1 MSSLNVLA
9 DVRWS
14 TPGELLHQ
22 LTDSTASLVFVDP
35 ALLPNLQKTLA
46 LPGAPKLP
54 KSRIVLLCPSSARP
68 AGFKDYKCVQEVWA
82 EPIEIQHLK
91 PGEEHNGAVLCY
103 SSGTTGKAKGV
114 ETTHY
119 NLTSQLQ
126 ALNLVIEPLEEE
138 KDVAL
143 GVLPFAHMYLFST
156 GIVSVREPTS
166 EEGQGLH
173 RLIATNPYCRS
184 ADGSPPS
191 LQPCH
196 HAGSSTK
203 IQDHL
208 GVDRSAHID
217 LIAQY
222 RH

>member
-1 MSSLNVLA
+1 MSSFNVLA

-35 ALLPNLQKTLA
+35 ALLLNLQKTLA

-54 KSRIVLLCPSSARP
+54 KSRIVLLCPPSARP
-68 AGFKDYKCVQEVWA
+68 AEFKDYKCVQEVWA
-82 EPIEIQHLK
+82 EPIEIQHVR

-156 GIVSVREPTS
+156 GIVSRRGSTAEQ
-166 EEGQGLH
+166 EQGLS
-173 RLIATNPYCRS
+173 RLPATDSHCWG

-191 LQPCH
+191 LQSRY
-196 HAGSSTK
+196 HAGSSTEV
-203 IQDHL
+203 QDHL
-208 GVDRSAHID
+208 GTDRTSHFD